1 MTFSSNVITEITS
14 TVSVGTTT
22 TANAGSS
29 ASVLNLGTAKD
40 AILSFSIPRGNV
52 GATGATGAQGA
63 TGATGAIGATG
74 ATGAQGEPGISS
86 SVFTYTFSTQ
96 INGTPPPPG
105 HLFLNNVSPNAAT
118 SLFVSH
124 LDKPNRDIDAILS
137 NVNNDSK
144 IIIQKSNNSAIFIEY
159 VITGKNIIEN
169 SYIEFYLTYQE
180 IGGVIGN
187 NDEVLL
193 IIQLAGLQG
202 PVGPPGATG
211 ATGAPGATGPPGTV
225 SAGSDGAIWNVKSV
239 SYHTIAGVYTG
250 VGGVWFL
257 ERGSTTTLVT
267 AVGGGNARTSK
278 LRSRQPYS
286 SVANGQDCGWFT
298 SNTTGPNLGVYVGS
312 GWKAIFNFGLGDT
325 STNAETCTFVGLWG
339 DGALT
344 TTSGPTFNNTTTI
357 SSFITH
363 SVGLIQEKVHN
374 LWHFYTRGI
383 SGNTTVATSIPCTTP
398 SNTWFN
404 FEIYNPPGT
413 NDLILTLV
421 DQAAVSYETTTF
433 VGGGTNTVGLN
444 TALYFLIQRNMASAG
459 GVTGSAILEA
469 TGFKLLTC

>member
-22 TANAGSS
+22 TGNAGTS
-29 ASVLNLGTAKD
+29 ASVVNVGTAKD
-40 AILSFSIPRGNV
+40 SILSFTIPRGNV
-52 GATGATGAQGA
+52 GATGAQ
-63 TGATGAIGATG
+63 GATG

-86 SVFTYTFSTQ
+86 SVFSYSFSSQ
-96 INGTPPPPG
+96 VNGGAPPSG
-105 HLFLNNVSPNAAT
+105 HLYLNNVSPNAAS

-124 LDKPNRDIDAILS
+124 LDKPGRDIDAILS

-144 IIIQKSNNSAIFIEY
+144 LIIQKENNSSIFIEY
-159 VITGKNIIEN
+159 TVSGKNVVDN
-169 SYIEFYLTYQE
+169 SYIEFYLTYSE
-180 IGGVIGN
+180 KAGVIDN
-187 NDEVLL
+187 NDSTLL

-202 PVGPPGATG
+202 PPGPAGATG
-211 ATGAPGATGPPGTV
+211 ATGPPGSV
-225 SAGSDGAIWNVKSV
+225 VAGSDGAIWNVKQITYQTAAGIYSGV
-239 SYHTIAGVYTG
+239 SGA
-250 VGGVWFL
+250 WFS
-257 ERGSTTTLVT
+257 ERGGTTTLVT

-278 LRSRQPYS
+278 LRARQPYS
-286 SVANGQDCGWFT
+286 SVANGQDSGWFT
-298 SNTTGPNLGVYVGS
+298 SNSTGPNLGVYVGS

-339 DGALT
+339 DGAIT
-344 TTSGPTFNNTTTI
+344 TISGPTFNNTTTI

-374 LWHFYTRGI
+374 VWHFYTRGI
-383 SGNTTVATSIPCTTP
+383 SGNTTIATSIPCTTP
-398 SNTWFN
+398 STTWFN

-459 GVTGSAILEA
+459 GVTNSAILEA